1 MEELKPYLEFF
12 DIENNGLNAIG
23 LWVFLV
29 AVIVYLFFQLIVF
42 GRLIF
47 YKNRDK
53 EIEIDPVSVIIAS
66 RDDAKMLIKH
76 LPLVMS
82 QKGITFEVIVV
93 DDCSL
98 DDTVDVL
105 REYSEKY
112 SNFRTSKL
120 VESGDFEG
128 GKKFAVTMGIKA
140 AKYQNLVFI
149 DADCYP
155 NSENWLKI
163 MAEKLMYKK
172 VVLGYGPY
180 KKQPGLLNKI
190 IRYDTYKIAIQYL
203 SLGLWGVPYMGV
215 GRNLAYHSYLYF
227 DAKGFTSHLNVVS
240 GDDDLFIN
248 EVANSKNTGIELRP
262 DSYVYSIAKQKYA
275 KWEFQ
280 KRRHLTTA
288 PKYKSAHQVL
298 LMLIPLSQ
306 YIYNLSFLFLLAK
319 NYEMVFVLSLYGV
332 KSLLQGL
339 VMFFNMKRLQVLDL
353 LLWSIVLEPLLML
366 FYPWVT
372 FLNIVKEDQRKRWI

>member
-1 MEELKPYLEFF
+1 LNKLEPYLRLL
-12 DIENNGLNAIG
+12 DVNSNGLDAII

-29 AVIVYLFFQLIVF
+29 SMGVFLLYYLVIFS
-42 GRLIF
+42 RLIF
-47 YKNRDK
+47 HKSETIKVDP
-53 EIEIDPVSVIIAS
+53 DPVSVIIAS
-66 RDDAKMLIKH
+66 RDDARMLRKH

-82 QKGITFEVIVV
+82 QKGVTYEVIVV

-112 SNFRTSKL
+112 SNFKTSKL

-140 AKYQNLVFI
+140 AQYQNLVFI

-155 NSENWLKI
+155 ASDEWLRI
-163 MAEKLMYKK
+163 MAERLMFKK
-172 VVLGYGPY
+172 VVLGYGPF
-180 KKQPGLLNKI
+180 KKEKGFLNKL
-190 IRYDTYKIAIQYL
+190 IRFDTYKIAMQYL
-203 SLGLWGVPYMGV
+203 SYSLSGIPYMGV
-215 GRNLAYHSYLYF
+215 GRNMAYHSYLYF

-240 GDDDLFIN
+240 GDDDLFVN
-248 EVANSKNTGIELRP
+248 EVSNSKNTGIEINP
-262 DSYVYSIAKQKYA
+262 DTHVYSLSKKTYA

-288 PKYKSAHQVL
+288 PKYKFGHKVMLLLFPMAQYAMNIAFILLLFRQFNMEVVL
-298 LMLIPLSQ
+298 AVYGLKLLI
-306 YIYNLSFLFLLAK
+306 
-319 NYEMVFVLSLYGV
+319 
-332 KSLLQGL
+332 QGL
-339 VMFFNMKRLQVLDL
+339 IQFFTMKRLHVLDL
-353 LLWSIVLEPLLML
+353 FLWSMVMELILMF

>member
-1 MEELKPYLEFF
+1 MDKIKPYL
-12 DIENNGLNAIG
+12 DLLDVNANGLDAII
-23 LWVFLV
+23 LWVFLI
-29 AVIVYLFFQLIVF
+29 ATGIFLMYYLVIFS
-42 GRLIF
+42 RLIF
-47 YKNRDK
+47 HKSETKKVDP
-53 EIEIDPVSVIIAS
+53 DPVSVIIAS
-66 RDDAKMLIKH
+66 RDDARMLRKH
-76 LPLVMS
+76 LPMVMS
-82 QKGITFEVIVV
+82 QKGVTYEVIVV

-140 AKYQNLVFI
+140 AQYPNLVFI

-155 NSENWLKI
+155 ATDDWLRI
-163 MAEKLMYKK
+163 MAERLMFKK
-172 VVLGYGPY
+172 VVLGYGPF
-180 KKQPGLLNKI
+180 KKEKGFLNKL
-190 IRYDTYKIAIQYL
+190 IRFDTYKIAMQYL
-203 SLGLWGVPYMGV
+203 SYSLSGIPYMGV

-240 GDDDLFIN
+240 GDDDLFVN
-248 EVANSKNTGIELRP
+248 EVSNSKNTGIEINP
-262 DSYVYSIAKQKYA
+262 DAHVYSLTKPNYE

-288 PKYKSAHQVL
+288 PKYKFGHKLMLLLFPMAQYIMNIAFVL
-298 LMLIPLSQ
+298 LLVRQFNMEVILA
-306 YIYNLSFLFLLAK
+306 IYGLK
-319 NYEMVFVLSLYGV
+319 I
-332 KSLLQGL
+332 LLQGI
-339 VMFFNMKRLQVLDL
+339 VQFFTMRRLQVLDL
-353 LLWSIVLEPLLML
+353 FLWSIVMEVVLML